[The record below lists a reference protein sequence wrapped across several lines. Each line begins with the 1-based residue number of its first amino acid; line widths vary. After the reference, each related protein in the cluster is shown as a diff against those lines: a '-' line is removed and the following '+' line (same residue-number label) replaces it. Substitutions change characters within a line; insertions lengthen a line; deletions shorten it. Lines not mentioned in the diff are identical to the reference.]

1 MPRRKIEMALIDKA
15 PSRARTFKSRKNG
28 LKKKAH
34 ELSVLCGVDVAVV
47 CAGPGGGA
55 PAVWEFGSPGV
66 IGRYRRLPADK
77 RAKHTHLNYL
87 NAELGKVR
95 KEQAK
100 LPKQRQAGPKKL
112 VSPGAALLKGMN
124 LEELPGSIDAALLA
138 TTQRRKALGMPDD
151 GSPPVTKGPV

>member
-1 MPRRKIEMALIDKA
+1 
-15 PSRARTFKSRKNG
+15 
-28 LKKKAH
+28 
-34 ELSVLCGVDVAVV
+34 VLCGVDVAVV

-95 KEQAK
+95 KEQDK

-112 VSPGAALLKGMN
+112 ASPGAALLKGMN